1 MLLLQCSREAEK
13 ALENSYVL
21 IEKCSSQKYGTENG
35 HSIFYPYSLRAG
47 KEQKMFKI
55 SIQYALKM
63 GQ

>member
-35 HSIFYPYSLRAG
+35 HSIFYAYSLRAG